1 MSKDSPVPPETVFI
15 WSHPRALS
23 TALLRSLA
31 ELPDA
36 VTVLEPFM
44 VPWQVD
50 MGVYRGC
57 ESRQPNYKEV
67 IDNLVTGHY
76 LSSATST
83 SPRKSPIQIVKDMP
97 CHGGMALLEQVT
109 AAFPKAKHVLLVR
122 HPFTTIPSYL
132 KVSVGYSDE
141 IMREDISYRGL
152 LKYAEH
158 LSNKQQ
164 QEKQTQEVEVPAFLL
179 MDAESLLRQ
188 PEQALRH
195 LCKYIKAEY
204 MPALLHWEAN
214 KPPKS
219 WSNLADF
226 GNWMDVVLG
235 SSGWFQKP
243 GLTKQPARPP
253 AKDGLSLQSEL
264 IDENMPVYECLLALA
279 TKQEKQ

>member
-1 MSKDSPVPPETVFI
+1 MLSKDSQVPPKTVFI

-36 VTVLEPFM
+36 VTVLEPWHNEWC
-44 VPWQVD
+44 VH
-50 MGVYRGC
+50 RGC
-57 ESRQPNYKEV
+57 ESRQLNYKEA
-67 IDNLVTGHY
+67 IDKLVTGHY
-76 LSSATST
+76 LSSAMST
-83 SPRKSPIQIVKDMP
+83 SQRKSPIQIVKDMP

-109 AAFPKAKHVLLVR
+109 AAFPEAKHVLLFR

-132 KVSVGYSDE
+132 KVCVGGSNSDKV
-141 IMREDISYRGL
+141 MQEDISYKGL
-152 LKYAEH
+152 LNYAEH
-158 LSNKQQ
+158 LSHKQQ
-164 QEKQTQEVEVPAFLL
+164 QEKQPLPAFLL
-179 MDAESLLRQ
+179 MDADSLIRQ
-188 PEQALRH
+188 PELALRH
-195 LCKYIKAEY
+195 LCKHIKAEY
-204 MPALLHWEAN
+204 TPALLHWEAN

-219 WSNLADF
+219 WDNLADF

-253 AKDGLSLQSEL
+253 AKDGLPLQSEL